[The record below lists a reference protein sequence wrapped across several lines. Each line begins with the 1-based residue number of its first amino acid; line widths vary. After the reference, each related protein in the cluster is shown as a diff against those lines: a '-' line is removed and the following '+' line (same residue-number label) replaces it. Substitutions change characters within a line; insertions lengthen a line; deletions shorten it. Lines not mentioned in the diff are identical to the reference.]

1 MTEGAKGVVAGEV
14 LKRDAHGRVHS
25 TKEHREAVLVEFG
38 RSGLTGPQF
47 ARAAGIPYQTFTTW
61 RKRQA
66 KALEAGD
73 DCPTVVRRRAEPA
86 ALRFAE
92 AVVTQPEAGSAACAP
107 LIVKLAGGARL
118 EIISPAQVPL
128 AAQLIEALA
137 RSC

>member
-1 MTEGAKGVVAGEV
+1 MTEGAKDVVAGRM

-25 TKEHREAVLVEFG
+25 TKEHRLAVLVEFE

-66 KALEAGD
+66 KASGNADGS
-73 DCPTVVRRRAEPA
+73 PAVVRRRAEPLP
-86 ALRFAE
+86 LRFAE
-92 AVVTQPEAGSAACAP
+92 AMVTLPKAPSAACAP
-107 LIVKLAGGARL
+107 MLVKLAGGASL
-118 EIISPAQVPL
+118 EITDAAHVSL
-128 AAQLIEALA
+128 AVQLIQALG